1 MTNDNN
7 SYVQNSSMN
16 IRKDNDDWCRAVDT
30 VDVSEVA
37 DLVDKTIT
45 ENGTYAASDDG
56 VSGYSSVSVD
66 VPTEDP
72 YVYLVYGSFSGGG
85 PMGPGTLN
93 MSAGYLGVL
102 KVDDGNAV
110 VDCVPRKPSGT
121 EIVIS
126 HIIINGTVNTINI
139 TRHSYPVSVSFKA
152 GADISEFTVQGTTV
166 VPTGTEITAGNWY
179 NALIQ
184 RVNGTETVTV
194 EMNDNLERTVVTP
207 QQ

>member
-66 VPTEDP
+66 VAGEPTFSIERVSIAPINPDFTAQFFSSSLFTILSSEDGLYEVSRDVLP
-72 YVYLVYGSFSGGG
+72 MYNAGTVTFANPLKKFQFTDSTKEIAGIFTPADDYDGFYLPNGDKIPIKEGSDTITSGDGK
-85 PMGPGTLN
+85 
-93 MSAGYLGVL
+93 GYIF
-102 KVDDGNAV
+102 K
-110 VDCVPRKPSGT
+110 
-121 EIVIS
+121 
-126 HIIINGTVNTINI
+126 IINEYGN
-139 TRHSYPVSVSFKA
+139 RSVQIKKESTGYDYSFI
-152 GADISEFTVQGTTV
+152 IS
-166 VPTGTEITAGNWY
+166 
-179 NALIQ
+179 
-184 RVNGTETVTV
+184 
-194 EMNDNLERTVVTP
+194 
-207 QQ
+207 